1 MAVNKIVL
9 NTDDGEQVLVDLTGD
24 SVSEGTL
31 FEGET
36 AHAANGEKIVGTFT
50 LESEMYE
57 QDTLIK
63 QIKTALEGKASVD
76 ITDNGVVEVTPNSY
90 NAELQ
95 QNNTEL
101 QSILAAVNALPEAGG
116 GTGGG
121 ESVGTCAVTLIMP
134 QSVRVF
140 GWGENEA
147 FFSLDNGAS
156 WTYLSKS
163 EMPSTDG
170 LTHALPLYGKRVFN
184 NLPIGST
191 FTFYCANGIKGAVAD
206 ENIEFSLANDT
217 LSSAA
222 TYLFACCRCNGDG
235 TITIQA

>member
-50 LESEMYE
+50 LESEMSE
-57 QDTLIK
+57 QDTLIE

-101 QSILAAVNALPEAGG
+101 QSILAAVNALPDAGG
-116 GTGGG
+116 GGSVETCTVEILTDAPAASSNVYYSSANMVAGTGTMTPMDWMMGKTFT
-121 ESVGTCAVTLIMP
+121 VAKGTILVVDASFSGWVITGNATLLM
-134 QSVRVF
+134 QNYAS
-140 GWGENEA
+140 A
-147 FFSLDNGAS
+147 FFVEGNCSLMG
-156 WTYLSKS
+156 
-163 EMPSTDG
+163 
-170 LTHALPLYGKRVFN
+170 
-184 NLPIGST
+184 
-191 FTFYCANGIKGAVAD
+191 
-206 ENIEFSLANDT
+206 
-217 LSSAA
+217 
-222 TYLFACCRCNGDG
+222 
-235 TITIQA
+235 Q

>member
-50 LESEMYE
+50 LESEMSE
-57 QDTLIK
+57 QDTLIE

-116 GTGGG
+116 G
-121 ESVGTCAVTLIMP
+121 
-134 QSVRVF
+134 QSVETCTLTV
-140 GWGENEA
+140 
-147 FFSLDNGAS
+147 SS
-156 WTYLSKS
+156 W
-163 EMPSTDG
+163 
-170 LTHALPLYGKRVFN
+170 N
-184 NLPIGST
+184 NIN
-191 FTFYCANGIKGAVAD
+191 Y
-206 ENIEFSLANDT
+206 
-217 LSSAA
+217 
-222 TYLFACCRCNGDG
+222 
-235 TITIQA
+235 IQAVILVNGHFALYNSLVDGRVDSIEVVKNTLCLVYAASPRYSLRVGPSGNFLITTDTTQPAGIYITGDITVAVQ